1 MLLLLLRMC
10 LRHLSVVEHVVEGHG
25 AAAHDVVR
33 HRAVRTRAGLRRV
46 GKGQAG
52 RVNDSV
58 VADQRHGHLRRLSN
72 PLPAASELRD
82 VGHDAEHAL
91 LAPVHGL
98 ALDVAEPDAKVGSE
112 ALAGQLKHRSF
123 AATIQLQ

>member
-1 MLLLLLRMC
+1 MLLLLRMR

-33 HRAVRTRAGLRRV
+33 HGAVRTRTGLRRV
-46 GKGQAG
+46 GEGQTG

-58 VADQRHGHLRRLSN
+58 VADERHRNLRRLAD

-82 VGHDAEHAL
+82 VRDYAEHAL
-91 LAPVHGL
+91 LAPEHGL

-112 ALAGQLKHRSF
+112 ALAGQLQHRCLAS
-123 AATIQLQ
+123 AVQLQ